1 MENTNEKMTFK
12 VINDEGKETEC
23 EVLFTFDSDEF
34 KKSYIVFTD
43 GTLDDNGNIKVYA
56 NTYDPSG
63 EDINLGVIENDE
75 EWKVIENLLASL
87 QEKLGANNEVK
98 EEDN

>member
-1 MENTNEKMTFK
+1 MDNKGKFTITNE
-12 VINDEGKETEC
+12 EGKELEC

-43 GTLDDNGNIKVYA
+43 NTLDDNGKIKVYA

-63 EDINLGVIENDE
+63 KDINLGQIETDK
-75 EWKVIENLLASL
+75 EWEVVEGLLSSL
-87 QEKLGANNEVK
+87 QEKIG
-98 EEDN
+98 EESGEESK

>member
-1 MENTNEKMTFK
+1 MDNKGKFTITNE
-12 VINDEGKETEC
+12 EGKELEC

-34 KKSYIVFTD
+34 KKSYIVFT
-43 GTLDDNGNIKVYA
+43 IKVYA

>member
-1 MENTNEKMTFK
+1 MDNKGKFTITNE
-12 VINDEGKETEC
+12 EGKELEC

-34 KKSYIVFTD
+34 KKSYIAFTD

>member
-1 MENTNEKMTFK
+1 MDNKGKFTITNE
-12 VINDEGKETEC
+12 EGKELEC

-43 GTLDDNGNIKVYA
+43 GTLDDNDNIKVYA